1 MQVCRYFW
9 KPSGKT
15 KSLWPKSNLHLQ
27 CTCLDSLG
35 SSKSF
40 TVLPKISCRSYAR
53 SIQMETYV
61 QDKGFSRQPLRD
73 LTRAT
78 RGTDKARCHWCRSPT
93 AGGETLCWFTVLW
106 PSLFQLGDG
115 FRCWSWGLATVPGH
129 TCSSANATSKQC
141 SAALTQTP
149 PAPVRWT
156 EVPKSLKKAKDWLQS
171 MPAGIRSG
179 PRDAMAEHTC
189 PGHLSPWAP
198 EKHCSSGH
206 GTIRDTRQAFPKLKI
221 PAHSS
226 WSWTT
231 LTILFPIPWVT
242 QPPQTTEIKS
252 CSYLGDC
259 NFFCPFLHEI
269 PQNE

>member
-73 LTRAT
+73 LTGAT
-78 RGTDKARCHWCRSPT
+78 RGTDKARCHWSRSPT
-93 AGGETLCWFTVLW
+93 AGKETLCWFTVLW
-106 PSLFQLGDG
+106 ASLFQLGDG

-129 TCSSANATSKQC
+129 TCSSANPTSKQC

-198 EKHCSSGH
+198 EKHSPLLLWPSGTQDKPSQNRRSRHTAPGAGPHWLFCSPSPGWLNL
-206 GTIRDTRQAFPKLKI
+206 PK
-221 PAHSS
+221 
-226 WSWTT
+226 
-231 LTILFPIPWVT
+231 
-242 QPPQTTEIKS
+242 PQK
-252 CSYLGDC
+252 
-259 NFFCPFLHEI
+259 
-269 PQNE
+269 